1 MFNRIINLE
10 QEESFESA
18 EEARHYAAHME
29 KFSFM
34 YNDFLAALK
43 DLNPCQ
49 TMLEIGAG
57 TGLLTYR
64 MAQKFPSAKI
74 TALEISP
81 FMAECG
87 KDYLAKKGVGER
99 VDWVV
104 GDAGN
109 PEVLSSLG
117 KFDLVYSGLA
127 LHHFPEAGEPLK
139 RFYDAVADGGAMAI
153 LDLRRVW
160 WLYWVPSKEGFF
172 TSIKAS
178 YLPKE
183 LRAILKNNGMGHA
196 EVRRLFPFLMMV
208 KVQKG

>member
-10 QEESFESA
+10 QGESFDSA

-29 KFSFM
+29 KFAFM

-43 DLNPCQ
+43 DLNPYR

-64 MAQKFPSAKI
+64 MAQKFSSAKI

-87 KDYLAKKGVGER
+87 KDYLTKKGVSDR
-99 VDWVV
+99 VSWVV
-104 GDAGN
+104 GDADNGG
-109 PEVLSSLG
+109 VLTSLG

-127 LHHFPEAGEPLK
+127 LHHFPDAKSPLT
-139 RFYDAVADGGAMAI
+139 RFYTAVADGGTMAI

-160 WLYWVPSKEGFF
+160 WLYWIPSQEGFF

-178 YLPKE
+178 YLPGE
-183 LRAILKNNGMGHA
+183 LRAILNDAGINNA
-196 EVRRLFPFLMMV
+196 EVRRLFPFLMML
-208 KVQKG
+208 KAKKG